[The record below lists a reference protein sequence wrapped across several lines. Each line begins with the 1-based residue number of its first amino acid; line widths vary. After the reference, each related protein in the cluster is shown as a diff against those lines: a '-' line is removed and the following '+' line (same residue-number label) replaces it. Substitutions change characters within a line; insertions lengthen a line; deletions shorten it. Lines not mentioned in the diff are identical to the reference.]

1 LREAP
6 FVAMMTGDKNS
17 EYRRRNNW
25 IEARLFDTRPPKNK
39 KDFMVPGEKP
49 YWYVQ
54 DIHGED
60 SYICPDL
67 FKRRLKRQYHYVEFT
82 NKYDPSTPK
91 FAMEYKGVRRIERLP
106 KKKYW
111 NGLTLSSSAADR
123 DGNEVDHHYELKL
136 GKRVYHNKAATDLVK
151 QARINLKEKRKRDR
165 EEHRFQR
172 GVKKARRAKKRNR
185 KAKRNRSE
193 ARKNR
198 GLRKKNKHNN
208 YSRRR

>member
-1 LREAP
+1 
-6 FVAMMTGDKNS
+6 
-17 EYRRRNNW
+17 
-25 IEARLFDTRPPKNK
+25 LFDTRPPKNK
-39 KDFMVPGEKP
+39 KDFMIPGEKP

-60 SYICPDL
+60 SCICPDL
-67 FKRRLKRQYHYVEFT
+67 FKRRLQRQYHYVEFT
-82 NKYDPSTPK
+82 NKYDSSTPK

-106 KKKYW
+106 NKKYW
-111 NGLTLSSSAADR
+111 NGLTLASSAADR

-136 GKRVYHNKAATDLVK
+136 GKRVYHNKAATELVK
-151 QARINLKEKRKRDR
+151 QARRNLKEKQRKNEERKEYEREKALEEREKEKRKRDR

-172 GVKKARRAKKRNR
+172 GVKKARKAKKRNR

-193 ARKNR
+193 GRKTK
-198 GLRKKNKHNN
+198 GLRKKNKHSN